1 MHRRAFLAIAAITP
15 LAGCGSVLGGSG
27 VDSTLDDETRAEFEA
42 DEGTELT
49 VTVEVQEIA
58 ETGEDSDEDPDAERD
73 SIGFQIQHEDE
84 GPIETWSV
92 EDEETFD
99 VTVENGGTHYAVVM
113 SGTADV
119 TIEW

>member
-1 MHRRAFLAIAAITP
+1 MHRRAFLATATITP

-27 VDSTLDDETRAEFEA
+27 VDATLDDETRAEFRA

-49 VTVEVQEIA
+49 ATVDVREIA
-58 ETGEDSDEDPDAERD
+58 ETGEGMDEDPDVERD
-73 SIGFQIQHEDE
+73 SIGFQIQHEEE

-92 EDEETFD
+92 EDSGTFD
-99 VTVENGGTHYAVVM
+99 VTVENSGTHYAVVM